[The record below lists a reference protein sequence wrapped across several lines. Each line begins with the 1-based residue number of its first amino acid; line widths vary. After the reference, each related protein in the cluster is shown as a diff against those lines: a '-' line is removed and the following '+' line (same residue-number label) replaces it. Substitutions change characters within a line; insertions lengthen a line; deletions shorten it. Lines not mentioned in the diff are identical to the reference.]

1 MGILRSQMEATI
13 DPGGAGVGIGS
24 RIAETST
31 RRLRRISRQQVGRCE
46 SIRLFKRV
54 VTSSK
59 SGLWDEVAVTQI
71 RSLTSPYL
79 RALWPPPKIW
89 KIANFL
95 FSSELSM
102 QNRISLSPVS
112 KIKSDKTVTIPTMS
126 QLSATAAFL
135 RESRR
140 SIESTTTSR
149 CPA

>member
-1 MGILRSQMEATI
+1 MEIVTLRLGF
-13 DPGGAGVGIGS
+13 DPKS
-24 RIAETST
+24 RHRTQETNQPTWSH
-31 RRLRRISRQQVGRCE
+31 QQVGRCE

-79 RALWPPPKIW
+79 RALWPPPKMW

-95 FSSELSM
+95 FSSEL
-102 QNRISLSPVS
+102 L
-112 KIKSDKTVTIPTMS
+112 
-126 QLSATAAFL
+126 L
-135 RESRR
+135 
-140 SIESTTTSR
+140 IESTITSR